1 MNWIDKLV
9 AMHKELESPQSFWFW
24 AGLSAMSATVKDNVW
39 MERHAY
45 KLYPNIYVMLHAD
58 SGLKKGPPVALAKDL
73 VSRVNNTEIIS
84 GRSSIQGILKQLGT
98 AESVKGGGIKTK
110 STGFICASEFSSSL
124 VSDPVAMTILTD
136 LYDRNYNEGE
146 WRSLLKMETFKLHNP
161 TLSLLVATNEAHF
174 EDFVQAKDIHGGF
187 IGRMF
192 VIAET
197 EVNVLN
203 PLIKKPKV
211 IPDREELA
219 TYLREVSTLRG
230 AFESLEDTK
239 AGEMYEQWYTEF
251 YTVVKKNKVK
261 DETGTINRFGDSVLK
276 VAMLL
281 SLSENTSLVISEI
294 AMSRAINIC
303 ERFITDV
310 RRTTMGKRSRVENV
324 ELKLLL
330 LNEFLGRPDN
340 IVSRTILVKK
350 FYLNYRDVAELD
362 AVLESLEEAD
372 AIARFQHGNQLMFQM
387 KAQYVQEIAE
397 FMKGRQ

>member
-1 MNWIDKLV
+1 MAWIDKLV
-9 AMHKELESPQSFWFW
+9 SMHKELESPQSFWFW
-24 AGLSAMSATVKDNVW
+24 AGLAAMSATVKDNVW

-203 PLIKKPKV
+203 PLIRKPKV
-211 IPDREELA
+211 VPNREELA
-219 TYLREVSTLRG
+219 SYLREVAQLRG

-239 AGEMYEQWYTEF
+239 AGLIYEEWYTDF
-251 YTVVKKNKVK
+251 YTIVKKNKVK

-281 SLSENTSLVISEI
+281 SLSENTSLIISTE
-294 AMSRAINIC
+294 AMERAINIC

-310 RRTTMGKRSRVENV
+310 RRTTMGKRSKAENI

-330 LNEFLGRPDN
+330 LNEFLARPDN
-340 IVSRTILVKK
+340 TVSRTILMKK

-362 AVLESLEEAD
+362 SVLESLEEAD
-372 AIARFQHGNQLMFQM
+372 AIVRFQHGNQLMFQM
-387 KAQYVQEIAE
+387 KEQYVNEIAE

>member
-161 TLSLLVATNEAHF
+161 TLSLWWQPTKL
-174 EDFVQAKDIHGGF
+174 
-187 IGRMF
+187 
-192 VIAET
+192 
-197 EVNVLN
+197 
-203 PLIKKPKV
+203 
-211 IPDREELA
+211 
-219 TYLREVSTLRG
+219 TLRISCKQRI
-230 AFESLEDTK
+230 F
-239 AGEMYEQWYTEF
+239 M
-251 YTVVKKNKVK
+251 VV
-261 DETGTINRFGDSVLK
+261 
-276 VAMLL
+276 
-281 SLSENTSLVISEI
+281 SLVE
-294 AMSRAINIC
+294 C
-303 ERFITDV
+303 
-310 RRTTMGKRSRVENV
+310 
-324 ELKLLL
+324 L
-330 LNEFLGRPDN
+330 
-340 IVSRTILVKK
+340 
-350 FYLNYRDVAELD
+350 
-362 AVLESLEEAD
+362 
-372 AIARFQHGNQLMFQM
+372 
-387 KAQYVQEIAE
+387 
-397 FMKGRQ
+397 